1 MAGAGG
7 VNAADLRRTI
17 ATRVPPGPVTVA
29 LSGGADSAVLAWS
42 LADRD
47 DVVAVT
53 IDHGLPGSAALVAA
67 AERIASRL
75 GLRHRVVT
83 VAPRSASEGD
93 LRTARLA
100 ALEAESAGWIV
111 TGHTAD
117 DQGET
122 VLGNLLRGAGPG
134 GLAGIPVR
142 RGRFIRPL
150 LDVGRAETR
159 ALAAELQLPF
169 ADDPQNDDPAVR
181 RNRIRTETLPALAA
195 AYNPRL
201 GDALVRTAAALA
213 ADEEVLEDRAARV
226 PVRRDEEAVLIP
238 ASALTQLP
246 MAVAARVVRRGLR
259 MLLGDHAGDAA
270 AIAGALA
277 AAAGGGVGTLRG
289 GLDAH
294 REGPW
299 LAIAGPPPPPPEPV
313 DLAAT
318 GSTRFGPWLIAV
330 GSGGV
335 LVPVSGAARVRAVQ
349 AGDRIEMG
357 QGSKLV
363 AEALREAGVPERL
376 RRRWPVVE
384 ERGRIAWVV
393 AIRVA
398 PGGARSGV
406 AMSARR
412 DLQ

>member
-1 MAGAGG
+1 
-7 VNAADLRRTI
+7 
-17 ATRVPPGPVTVA
+17 
-29 LSGGADSAVLAWS
+29 
-42 LADRD
+42 
-47 DVVAVT
+47 
-53 IDHGLPGSAALVAA
+53 
-67 AERIASRL
+67 
-75 GLRHRVVT
+75 
-83 VAPRSASEGD
+83 
-93 LRTARLA
+93 
-100 ALEAESAGWIV
+100 
-111 TGHTAD
+111 
-117 DQGET
+117 
-122 VLGNLLRGAGPG
+122 
-134 GLAGIPVR
+134 
-142 RGRFIRPL
+142 
-150 LDVGRAETR
+150 
-159 ALAAELQLPF
+159 
-169 ADDPQNDDPAVR
+169 
-181 RNRIRTETLPALAA
+181 
-195 AYNPRL
+195 
-201 GDALVRTAAALA
+201 
-213 ADEEVLEDRAARV
+213 
-226 PVRRDEEAVLIP
+226 
-238 ASALTQLP
+238 
-246 MAVAARVVRRGLR
+246 VVRRGLR

>member
-1 MAGAGG
+1 MHPSLAVHRGSLAARALPVARRRVGRGRGTRAGSVAAPRPGDARGRSPGTATRGRVGVDGTARHARSEAPDRTRPGPDGPARGPRSRGDGSNRWAGTGDAGAHGTGTQAPPPGTPCQGVLPAHRYRDEDEAVRTRAAIHPWCRTARWVRRPRCGLVEPGGSSHPGGDLPSAAMAGAGG
-7 VNAADLRRTI
+7 VNAADLRRKI

-150 LDVGRAETR
+150 LDVSRSDTR
-159 ALAAELQLPF
+159 RLAAQLALPF
-169 ADDPQNDDPAVR
+169 
-181 RNRIRTETLPALAA
+181 
-195 AYNPRL
+195 
-201 GDALVRTAAALA
+201 
-213 ADEEVLEDRAARV
+213 
-226 PVRRDEEAVLIP
+226 
-238 ASALTQLP
+238 
-246 MAVAARVVRRGLR
+246 
-259 MLLGDHAGDAA
+259 
-270 AIAGALA
+270 
-277 AAAGGGVGTLRG
+277 
-289 GLDAH
+289 
-294 REGPW
+294 
-299 LAIAGPPPPPPEPV
+299 
-313 DLAAT
+313 
-318 GSTRFGPWLIAV
+318 
-330 GSGGV
+330 
-335 LVPVSGAARVRAVQ
+335 
-349 AGDRIEMG
+349 
-357 QGSKLV
+357 
-363 AEALREAGVPERL
+363 
-376 RRRWPVVE
+376 
-384 ERGRIAWVV
+384 
-393 AIRVA
+393 
-398 PGGARSGV
+398 
-406 AMSARR
+406 
-412 DLQ
+412 

>member
-7 VNAADLRRTI
+7 VNAADLRRKI

-142 RGRFIRPL
+142 RGRFMPI
-150 LDVGRAETR
+150 
-159 ALAAELQLPF
+159 
-169 ADDPQNDDPAVR
+169 
-181 RNRIRTETLPALAA
+181 
-195 AYNPRL
+195 
-201 GDALVRTAAALA
+201 
-213 ADEEVLEDRAARV
+213 
-226 PVRRDEEAVLIP
+226 
-238 ASALTQLP
+238 
-246 MAVAARVVRRGLR
+246 
-259 MLLGDHAGDAA
+259 
-270 AIAGALA
+270 
-277 AAAGGGVGTLRG
+277 
-289 GLDAH
+289 
-294 REGPW
+294 
-299 LAIAGPPPPPPEPV
+299 
-313 DLAAT
+313 
-318 GSTRFGPWLIAV
+318 
-330 GSGGV
+330 
-335 LVPVSGAARVRAVQ
+335 
-349 AGDRIEMG
+349 
-357 QGSKLV
+357 
-363 AEALREAGVPERL
+363 
-376 RRRWPVVE
+376 
-384 ERGRIAWVV
+384 
-393 AIRVA
+393 
-398 PGGARSGV
+398 
-406 AMSARR
+406 
-412 DLQ
+412 